1 MIDTRLIHIAFS
13 RQDIVEPKPNDAA
26 GCNHMMDSES
36 DSRYRFAF
44 GGPKHPVAQIS
55 VRFIGIQQGKFLARN
70 LQLESRG
77 NFLGEIEL
85 ASEGQINIRG
95 KSKLRSALCACKA
108 S

>member
-26 GCNHMMDSES
+26 GCNHMMDSKS

-55 VRFIGIQQGKFLARN
+55 IRFIGIQQGKFLTRN
-70 LQLESRG
+70 LELKSRG
-77 NFLGEIEL
+77 NLLGEIEL
-85 ASEGQINIRG
+85 ASEGHINIRG
-95 KSKLRSALCACKA
+95 RSKSRSALSSSKA
-108 S
+108 G